1 MVHSANSD
9 IRSAVTQFVE
19 SALASDI
26 AYTQAELTEM
36 VYTKATML
44 QHAKRLVTGMDHS
57 MSSELKEAL
66 DKIKTE
72 DDRSIVI
79 AEIDSLL
86 ATADGFNFKQ
96 LGSLILLP
104 KILIPVMIVV
114 QSINRL
120 DGSRADYVKALQQ
133 LRQQVLIKRL

>member
-1 MVHSANSD
+1 MAHSANSD

-19 SALASDI
+19 SALASDTV
-26 AYTQAELTEM
+26 YTQAELTEM
-36 VYTKATML
+36 VHTKVTML

-72 DDRSIVI
+72 DDRGAVF

-86 ATADGFNFKQ
+86 AIADSFNFKQ

-104 KILIPVMIVV
+104 KLLIPVMIVV
-114 QSINRL
+114 RSVNRL

-133 LRQQVLIKRL
+133 LKQQVLIKQL